1 MRWNAVGFCVLATG
15 LLLLAGRGQAESIR
29 LDAATE
35 GQLVNLVPAY
45 VLELPATVNDV
56 LVADTADAT
65 LWRFEVADGRMIERD
80 QRYMSI
86 GVNGVGKSKAWDRRT
101 PLGVYFITERLDT
114 SRMHAKYGVA
124 AFPLDYPNAWDRHLE
139 RTGDGIWL
147 HGVDRNSPERPALDT
162 DGCLSLPNDELLKIA
177 SHLEPQVTP
186 VIVAR
191 EIRMAQPDELEQ
203 TRLAFRIALDMW
215 RQSLEQGDLLAYL
228 SLYSEDFRYRDWNK
242 TEWSTYR
249 LGVFE
254 AREFAAVALDDVLL
268 LADPEE
274 PDLYLSRF
282 TQVLTTNDGEV
293 RTTKRLYWKRTA
305 DEVWKIISED
315 SG

>member
-1 MRWNAVGFCVLATG
+1 
-15 LLLLAGRGQAESIR
+15 
-29 LDAATE
+29 
-35 GQLVNLVPAY
+35 
-45 VLELPATVNDV
+45 
-56 LVADTADAT
+56 
-65 LWRFEVADGRMIERD
+65 
-80 QRYMSI
+80 
-86 GVNGVGKSKAWDRRT
+86 
-101 PLGVYFITERLDT
+101 
-114 SRMHAKYGVA
+114 
-124 AFPLDYPNAWDRHLE
+124 
-139 RTGDGIWL
+139 
-147 HGVDRNSPERPALDT
+147 
-162 DGCLSLPNDELLKIA
+162 
-177 SHLEPQVTP
+177 
-186 VIVAR
+186 
-191 EIRMAQPDELEQ
+191 MAQPDELEQ

-228 SLYSEDFRYRDWNK
+228 SLYSEDFRYHDWNK